1 MKTAYQTEY
10 KTRAAVVKAYP
21 GAAKIIKAC
30 GGWAVFETVADYETW
45 RNQK

>member
-1 MKTAYQTEY
+1 MKLALETEY
-10 KTRAAVVKAYP
+10 RNRAAVVKAYP
-21 GAAKIIKAC
+21 GAAKIVKVC